1 MGKSGTHTDDETRL
15 EIARALCG
23 QMQDDDGSKLT
34 AARIAQIFG
43 AHQRTVYK
51 IRDDLLRAGLQKMA
65 EAKPVAPVEVHDAE
79 FWRKRAKTLEKEQ
92 GARDRIIRELGVL
105 DGLQVGHLDW
115 AAPVDDPGES
125 RATLIVHNS
134 DRHMGEVVDPREIN
148 GWNEFGPDICR
159 RRVKRFMDA
168 ACIVGRRWGADTTI
182 DGVLYTMG
190 GDETS
195 GDIHD
200 ELKETNAL
208 TSPQQVEAA
217 AELHVACLEQ
227 LVEEYGRVHVMAVPG
242 NHGRTTKKPTAKRYG
257 ALSYDTMVARMV
269 ARELRGDDRITFD
282 VADGPDLMAV
292 IYGWRILLTHGDKI
306 GTGGGQGFAG
316 PVLPIIRGVK
326 KVQAAYS
333 LADQSPD
340 LVLMGHYHTSAAP
353 PGILANGSVVGFSEY
368 GMQIR
373 GGNETPRQ
381 WLGMLRQNWG
391 LAERLDV
398 QLEKPLAREKP
409 RVRAS

>member
-43 AHQRTVYK
+43 VHQRTVYK
-51 IRDDLLRAGLQKMA
+51 IRDDLLRAGLQQMA

-79 FWRKRAKTLEKEQ
+79 FWRKRAKALEKEQ

-217 AELHVACLEQ
+217 AELHVACLGQ
-227 LVEEYGRVHVMAVPG
+227 IVEEYGRVHVMAVPG

>member
-1 MGKSGTHTDDETRL
+1 MGKTGAHTDDKTRL

-23 QMQDDDGSKLT
+23 QMKEDDGSKLT
-34 AARIAQIFG
+34 AARIAQIMG
-43 AHQRTVYK
+43 VHQRTVYK
-51 IRDDLLRAGLQKMA
+51 IRDDLLRAGLQQMA

-79 FWRKRAKTLEKEQ
+79 FWRKRAKALEKEQ

-134 DRHMGEVVDPREIN
+134 DRHMGEVVDPRESN

-168 ACIVGRRWGADTTI
+168 ACIVGRRWGADTAI

>member
-1 MGKSGTHTDDETRL
+1 LNEQGKHLTNEQRRELYRLIVETGQTPTT
-15 EIARALCG
+15 IAREKGLRPGTVQQARRELVKAGYEALT
-23 QMQDDDGSKLT
+23 KKP
-34 AARIAQIFG
+34 AQ
-43 AHQRTVYK
+43 RP
-51 IRDDLLRAGLQKMA
+51 A
-65 EAKPVAPVEVHDAE
+65 ERHDAD
-79 FWRKRAKTLEKEQ
+79 FWRNKAKKLEKEQ
-92 GARDRIIRELGVL
+92 GAQDRIIRELGVL
-105 DGLQVGHLDW
+105 DGMQVGRLDW
-115 AAPVDDPGES
+115 TAPADDLGES

-148 GWNEFGPDICR
+148 GWNEFGPDVCR

-168 ACIVGRRWGADTTI
+168 ACIVGRRWGADTNI

-269 ARELRGDDRITFD
+269 AREMRGDYRITFD

-292 IYGWRILLTHGDKI
+292 IYGWRILITHGDKI

-381 WLGMLRQNWG
+381 WLGMLRKNWG

-398 QLEKPLAREKP
+398 QLEKPIAREKP
-409 RVRAS
+409 RVRAEKRS